1 MRNVVLGAVRK
12 ILQTLYI
19 EKFYNTAQLI
29 TSTQLITNKVIVN
42 IIDVLQNTSIFQKKH
57 FGKPSY

>member
-1 MRNVVLGAVRK
+1 MRNVVLGVVRK

-19 EKFYNTAQLI
+19 EKFYNATQFI
-29 TSTQLITNKVIVN
+29 TSTQLIANKVIVF

-57 FGKPSY
+57 FKKPSY